1 MSECDENSCC
11 PAEGSCNTPASPSEE
26 CCTLAEDLLCL
37 AKSAKHALLQ
47 EKMKKVLE
55 AKIGK
60 KLDKVA
66 EVAVEALLTQ
76 WQHKMAAK
84 EACDT
89 YHDAL
94 SAALKD

>member
-1 MSECDENSCC
+1 MSECEENSCC
-11 PAEGSCNTPASPSEE
+11 PTERSCNTPTGENEE
-26 CCTLAEDLLCL
+26 CCTLAEGLLCL

-47 EKMKKVLE
+47 EKMQKILE

-76 WQHKMAAK
+76 WEHKMAAK
-84 EACDT
+84 ESCDA
-89 YHDAL
+89 YHDKL
-94 SAALKD
+94 SAALKS

>member
-1 MSECDENSCC
+1 MSECEENSCC
-11 PAEGSCNTPASPSEE
+11 ATDNSCNTPASSGEE

-37 AKSAKHALLQ
+37 AKSAKHELLQ
-47 EKMKKVLE
+47 EKMKKILE

-76 WQHKMAAK
+76 WQHKVAAK
-84 EACDT
+84 EACDA
-89 YHDAL
+89 YHDGL
-94 SAALKD
+94 SAAMKG